1 MGRSRDPYLE
11 KMLRAVPL
19 LPILLGPMVMRH
31 SVLSAIVI
39 AVTSFALWH
48 AVRDVPHQPVSIGAG
63 VAAVLAPRSRR
74 LLFVGATYGNRPP
87 GAKPPADERE
97 QCGHAL
103 ENLGEAL
110 EAAGFGWRDVA
121 RLRVNATSESALAA
135 YRSARDSALGED
147 GVLLPRVRARGSNRG
162 AARLDVAETLT
173 IVKALRTP
181 FDDPACVQI
190 EADAAR

>member
-63 VAAVLAPRSRR
+63 VALPCSRR
-74 LLFVGATYGNRPP
+74 
-87 GAKPPADERE
+87 
-97 QCGHAL
+97 
-103 ENLGEAL
+103 
-110 EAAGFGWRDVA
+110 AAG
-121 RLRVNATSESALAA
+121 
-135 YRSARDSALGED
+135 
-147 GVLLPRVRARGSNRG
+147 GS
-162 AARLDVAETLT
+162 
-173 IVKALRTP
+173 
-181 FDDPACVQI
+181 
-190 EADAAR
+190 

>member
-1 MGRSRDPYLE
+1 M
-11 KMLRAVPL
+11 
-19 LPILLGPMVMRH
+19 
-31 SVLSAIVI
+31 
-39 AVTSFALWH
+39 LWH
-48 AVRDVPHQPVSIGAG
+48 AVRDVPHQPISIGAG

-103 ENLGEAL
+103 ENVGEAL

-147 GVLLPRVRARGSNRG
+147 GVLLPRARG
-162 AARLDVAETLT
+162 AHAKVARLDVAETLT
-173 IVKALRTP
+173 VVKGLRTP
-181 FDDPACVQI
+181 FDDAACVQI